1 MTARKTWTLFF
12 AAAMLAAFIVFVERP
27 VRLEKLKV
35 PVTQLLPGFKASEVE
50 SVEVLFPGQIPI
62 QAERTAGGW
71 KLIRP
76 VPHVADS
83 LRVEALL
90 SALQQLR
97 FDSHIRPE
105 ELLARPKAMEE
116 YGIRNPRL
124 TLTLQSSGNRQVQLL
139 FGTNTIAGDQIYLG
153 QTGGNGI
160 HLVTAD
166 LLRFIPPT
174 EVIWRGRD
182 ILPAEVFSQNSLR
195 VRAAQRG
202 FDLNRPGTNS
212 LWRIVWPLDSRADN
226 RRVDAGLEQL
236 RTNLVSGFVADGVK
250 DFEPFG
256 LQTPSLEIFFGQGT
270 NFTRGLQ
277 IGSGPTNL
285 PLMAFARRLG
295 ESSVFLVPKAAVD
308 PWRISQAELRNPRL
322 VDLPATNITKI
333 TVQGDEAF
341 TVERKGTNVWAVTA
355 PKYFAADTLLL
366 DVLLYVVTEAP
377 TIEEKALVTDWK
389 PYGLDKPLA
398 EYRFEAPHG
407 GTNEAVAFQ
416 VGAGEGG
423 RLFVRRTDEVS
434 VSELLPE
441 VFIRLPRQSWQIGDR
456 RIWNFDSTNVTS
468 VTIQQLGRKK
478 ALVRNAD
485 GEWIFAPGS
494 QGVVNPFGVEEA
506 LTRLGS
512 LQAIYWTARGDV
524 ADSYGFKKVDFKLTL
539 GLVKDGK
546 PETLEIE
553 FGGQSRQ
560 LHPYAATKI
569 DGERTV
575 FEFPADVYVNAVREY
590 LTIFKAGTESP

>member
-35 PVTQLLPGFKASEVE
+35 PVTALLPGFKASEVE

-62 QAERTAGGW
+62 QAERTPGGW
-71 KLIRP
+71 KLVRP
-76 VPHVADS
+76 VPHVADGR
-83 LRVEALL
+83 RVEALL
-90 SALQQLR
+90 LALQQLR

-105 ELLARPKAMEE
+105 ELLARPAAMEE

-124 TLTLQSSGNRQVQLL
+124 TLTLQLPGNRQVQLL
-139 FGTNTIAGDQIYLG
+139 FGTNTIAGDQLYLG
-153 QTGGNGI
+153 QTGGNGL

-166 LLRFIPPT
+166 LVRFIPST

-182 ILPAEVFSQNSLR
+182 ILPAGVFARNSIR

-202 FDLNRPGTNS
+202 FDLGRPDTNS
-212 LWRIVWPLDSRADN
+212 LWRIVWPLDARADN

-256 LQTPSLEIFFGQGT
+256 LQAPSLEILFGQGT
-270 NFTRGLQ
+270 NFTGGLQ

-285 PLMAFARRLG
+285 PLMAFARRIG
-295 ESSVFLVPKAAVD
+295 ESSVFLVPRAAVD
-308 PWRISQAELRNPRL
+308 PWRVSQSELRNPRL
-322 VDLPATNITKI
+322 VDLPAADITKI
-333 TVQGDEAF
+333 AVQGDEAF
-341 TVERKGTNVWAVTA
+341 TVERRGTNVWAVTA

-366 DVLLYVVTEAP
+366 DFLLYVVTEAP
-377 TIEEKALVTDWK
+377 TVEEKALVTDLK

-398 EYRFEAPHG
+398 EYRFEAPSG
-407 GTNEAVAFQ
+407 GTNQVVAFQ

-456 RIWNFDSTNVTS
+456 RIWNFDATNVTS
-468 VTIQQLGRKK
+468 ITIQQLGRKK

-485 GEWIFAPGS
+485 GEWIVAPGS
-494 QGVVNPFGVEEA
+494 QGFVNPFGVEEA

-512 LQAIYWTARGDV
+512 LQAVYWTARGDV
-524 ADSYGFKKVDFKLTL
+524 ADAYGFKKVDFKLTL
-539 GLVKDGK
+539 GLVRDRK

-560 LHPYAATKI
+560 LHPYAATRI
-569 DGERTV
+569 DGARTV